1 MAGEALGQVRVMP
14 DWSGIAE
21 GFFQTTGDSLDASS
35 AIPVA
40 GGCINSAWR
49 LLTSKGPVFVKT
61 NCNDGLEMF
70 EAEAAG
76 LAELSR
82 AGGVRVPIPLAWG
95 VSDQEA
101 WLALEW
107 IEQGKPGPDSLA
119 LLGDGLARQHRC
131 QADSFGWL
139 RDNTI
144 GSTPQE
150 NARSNDWA
158 MFFATQRLGFQL
170 DLAEIGGFS
179 GRLIPGG
186 RRLVEA
192 VPALLAGH
200 CPQPSLLHG
209 DLWGGNWSCDSDGKP
224 CIYDPAVYYGD
235 RETDIAMTRLFGGF
249 GADFYSSYASAWPL
263 EPGFEAR
270 VDLYNFYHVL
280 NHVNLFGANYLDQAE
295 KMIGRLLAQ
304 VSA

>member
-1 MAGEALGQVRVMP
+1 MP
-14 DWSGIAE
+14 DWSGVAE

-35 AIPVA
+35 AIPVV

-49 LLTSKGPVFVKT
+49 LFTSKGPVFVKT
-61 NCNDGLEMF
+61 NSNDGLEMF

-107 IEQGKPGPDSLA
+107 IEQGKPGPESLT
-119 LLGDGLARQHRC
+119 LLGNGLARQHRC
-131 QADSFGWL
+131 HADSFGWV

-150 NARSNDWA
+150 NARSDDWA

-170 DLAEIGGFS
+170 DLAEIGGFA
-179 GRLIPGG
+179 GRLIPAG
-186 RRLVEA
+186 RRLIEA

-235 RETDIAMTRLFGGF
+235 READIAMTRLFGGF
-249 GADFYSSYASAWPL
+249 GAEFYAAYNAVWP
-263 EPGFEAR
+263 PGQDVELRA
-270 VDLYNFYHVL
+270 DLYNLYHVL
-280 NHVNLFGANYLDQAE
+280 NHVNLFGAGYVDQAGT
-295 KMIGRLLAQ
+295 MIGRLLAQ